1 MSQQVKGGS
10 SVPPAEV
17 ISVGLVTPV
26 GLSAEA
32 AAAAIAAGRN
42 QGHMSSVVNKANER
56 QGMHLIDEASL
67 APLDS
72 ALNSIECTAA
82 HRRMLRLGGPAL
94 AEALQGCEPPPPLLL
109 ALPEVPTERS
119 DPVGAPFISQLAVQ
133 AHVQLDEAQSATYRQ
148 GGAGALYA
156 LADALALLAG
166 GKVPHV
172 VVGGVDTFLDLRRLC
187 ELDVE
192 GRIYGPP
199 LRLGFM
205 PGEGAGFLLLRAPK
219 QPRPAGR
226 QAGGASPSRI
236 AKVIA
241 TGRGEEKG
249 HRYSKEP
256 YRGEGLAEAIGALF
270 ASVPQDQPKVRCVYA
285 GFNGEELPAKEWG
298 VARLRNSERFAEAVQ
313 MEHPAD
319 CIGDS
324 GAALGAIMLCL
335 AAVEIG
341 AGHAPPPRPIWA
353 ADDPG
358 PTLVWSTSDRE
369 PRAAA
374 LLQW

>member
-1 MSQQVKGGS
+1 VSQQEKGGS
-10 SVPPAEV
+10 PVPAADV
-17 ISVGLVTPV
+17 VSVGLVTPV

-56 QGMHLIDEASL
+56 QGMHLVEEESL

-72 ALNSIECTAA
+72 ALDSIDCTAA

-94 AEALQGCEPPPPLLL
+94 AQALWGCDPPPPLLL
-109 ALPEVPTERS
+109 ALPEVPTKRS
-119 DPVGAPFISQLAVQ
+119 DPVGPPFISQLAVQ

-148 GGAGALYA
+148 GGAGALFA
-156 LADALALLAG
+156 LADALTLLAEG
-166 GKVPHV
+166 RVPHV
-172 VVGGVDTFLDLRRLC
+172 VVGGIDTFLDFRRLC

-219 QPRPAGR
+219 PPPPAGR
-226 QAGGASPSRI
+226 QAGDTSPPRL
-236 AKVIA
+236 ARVIA

-256 YRGEGLAEAIGALF
+256 YRGEGLAEAVGALF
-270 ASVPQDQPKVRCVYA
+270 AAVPPNQQKVRCVYA
-285 GFNGEELPAKEWG
+285 GFNGEDLPAKEWG
-298 VARLRNSERFAEAVQ
+298 VARLRNSERFAESLQ
-313 MEHPAD
+313 FEHPAD

-324 GAALGAIMLCL
+324 GAALGAIMLGL

-341 AGHAPPPRPIWA
+341 EAHLPQPRPIWA
-353 ADDPG
+353 TDDPG